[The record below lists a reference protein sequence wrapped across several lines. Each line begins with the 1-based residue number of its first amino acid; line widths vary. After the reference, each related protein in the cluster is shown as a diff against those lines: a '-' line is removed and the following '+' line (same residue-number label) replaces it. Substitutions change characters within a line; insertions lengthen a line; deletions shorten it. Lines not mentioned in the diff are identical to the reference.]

1 MDLLASY
8 ADDTSDNQTLDVNE
22 KVSSY
27 TEHFFDVL
35 YSLSLLTPQNISLNF
50 SILEYL
56 GDFFFF
62 GVITSRLF
70 VGGNASLLIKRSRIH
85 SVKSSVFC
93 LLGSLLFKKKTVF

>member
-27 TEHFFDVL
+27 TEHFFFDVL

-56 GDFFFF
+56 GDFFC
-62 GVITSRLF
+62 V
-70 VGGNASLLIKRSRIH
+70 
-85 SVKSSVFC
+85 C
-93 LLGSLLFKKKTVF
+93 DY